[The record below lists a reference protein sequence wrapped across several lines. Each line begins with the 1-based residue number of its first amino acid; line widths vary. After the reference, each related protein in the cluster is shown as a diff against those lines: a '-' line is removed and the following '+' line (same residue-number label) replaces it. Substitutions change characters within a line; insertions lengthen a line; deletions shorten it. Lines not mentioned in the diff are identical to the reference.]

1 MKNQIKS
8 ILKAP
13 FKKNK
18 KGQSMVEYGLIL
30 ALVSIVAIT
39 VLKTMGD
46 QISATVTKVNT
57 QMQDVTGITP
67 PAPETP

>member
-57 QMQDVTGITP
+57 QMQDVTKITP
-67 PAPETP
+67 PKS

>member
-1 MKNQIKS
+1 MLNKLKS
-8 ILKAP
+8 LLKTP
-13 FKKNK
+13 LKMNK

-39 VLKTMGD
+39 VLQTMGA

-57 QMQDVTGITP
+57 EMSAGTGVTTP
-67 PAPETP
+67 ATKP

>member
-67 PAPETP
+67 PATP

>member
-57 QMQDVTGITP
+57 QMQDVTGIK
-67 PAPETP
+67 PE